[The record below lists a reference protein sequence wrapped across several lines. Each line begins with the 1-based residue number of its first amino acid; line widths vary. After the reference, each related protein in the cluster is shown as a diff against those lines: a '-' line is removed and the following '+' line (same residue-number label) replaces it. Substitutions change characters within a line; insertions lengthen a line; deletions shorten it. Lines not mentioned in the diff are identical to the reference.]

1 MGKGARNRLN
11 RAAAKQTP
19 EFRAA
24 RREIYRQVN
33 NELHLSTERF
43 FRDETS
49 VILWVLHDTFGFG
62 KDRLKRFYVNYE
74 KVNADLRK
82 HYSMSNSDMRYITD
96 RLLKDIGVDLDEW
109 EHDNVGVTISASQ

>member
-11 RAAAKQTP
+11 RTAAKQTP

-24 RREIYRQVN
+24 RREVYRQVN
-33 NELHLSTERF
+33 NELTLSTKRF
-43 FRDETS
+43 FKDETA
-49 VILWVLHDTFGFG
+49 VVLWVLHDTFGFG

-109 EHDNVGVTISASQ
+109 EMEGSKLNASS